1 MSNKISPRVLAVLL
15 AAIAGSSLLTLLIA
29 YYLRPTLLL
38 PRRVEAIGVVAIR
51 DSIMSSEQADRY
63 LEMVEYALENET
75 IKAVVVYVDSP
86 GGIASAVESIYSALK
101 DLSEEKP
108 VVCYIAGMALS
119 GGYYIA
125 VACDEIFT
133 NPSSM
138 VGSVGV
144 LALAPGLYKP
154 SEAIVET
161 GPYKRTGFSP
171 VEFPFT
177 IAKVLESFLRAVEEG
192 RGERLAINE
201 TELALA
207 KIYVGSRAVE
217 LGLVDAIGSLRD
229 AIEAAAER
237 AGLKEYEVVYLKPK
251 REVLEV
257 RVEAGSLW
265 NRTLSQL
272 MEYPE
277 PAIFLLYLPSSLKP
291 RLAREELRLKASAGG
306 GARYALVD
314 LSHSN
319 WITVTQVNTLQA
331 LLVEYN
337 CTLRYAL
344 DWKELE
350 KLLDEAEFLVIPTP
364 WAIYKPE
371 EAELI
376 ANYTENGGRVLLLY
390 EPSAGWALFANTI
403 AARLGFAFSEGYL
416 YNLAEN
422 FGNYR
427 NIYAYPA
434 LNHTLVANVSRA
446 LFFTATNI
454 YTLGRKV
461 LVASNGTVLSTSERE
476 GSYVLLACTDSV
488 VALADQTILGE
499 PFALQEDNW
508 ALLSNIIEYLLRES
522 P

>member
-1 MSNKISPRVLAVLL
+1 MPSRLHLKLFAALLAVV
-15 AAIAGSSLLTLLIA
+15 AGSSLLTVFFV
-29 YYLRPTLLL
+29 YCLRPMLLA
-38 PRRVEAIGVVAIR
+38 PRRVDAVGIIAIR
-51 DSIMSSEQADRY
+51 DSIMSTEQADTY
-63 LEMVEYALENET
+63 LEMIEYALENET

-86 GGIASAVESIYSALK
+86 GGIASAIESIYSALR
-101 DLSEEKP
+101 DLGEEKP
-108 VVCYIAGMALS
+108 VVCYVAGMALS

-125 VACDEIFT
+125 VACDEIFA

-154 SEAIVET
+154 SEAMIET

-171 VEFPFT
+171 LEFPFT
-177 IAKVLESFLRAVEEG
+177 IAEVLKSFLKAVEEG
-192 RGERLAINE
+192 RGSRLAINE

-217 LGLVDAIGSLRD
+217 LGLVDAIGSLQD
-229 AIEAAAER
+229 AIEAAAEK
-237 AGLKEYEVVYLKPK
+237 AGLEKYKVVRLKSR
-251 REVLEV
+251 RELLKIS
-257 RVEAGSLW
+257 VEAGSLW

-272 MEYPE
+272 LEYPE
-277 PAIFLLYLPSSLKP
+277 PAIFLLYLPSSLRP
-291 RLAREELRLKASAGG
+291 RLARERLRPEASAGG
-306 GARYALVD
+306 GTKYALVD
-314 LSHSN
+314 LTHSN

-344 DWKELE
+344 DWKELKE
-350 KLLDEAEFLVIPTP
+350 LLDEAEFLVIPTP
-364 WAIYKPE
+364 WDLYKPE

-416 YNLAEN
+416 YNLVEN
-422 FGNYR
+422 YGNYR
-427 NIYAYPA
+427 YIYAYPA
-434 LNHTLVANVSRA
+434 SNHTLVANVSRV
-446 LFFTATNI
+446 LFFTASNI
-454 YTLGRKV
+454 YTTGRKV

-476 GSYVLLACTDSV
+476 GSYVLLACTNNV
-488 VALADQTILGE
+488 VAVADQTILGE

-508 ALLSNIIEYLLRES
+508 TLLSNIVRYLLRES